1 MSLKNSL
8 PAFVLTFKLKGG
20 LNQITFLFRFR
31 LVFWDVFSNFSV
43 AWHPLFLSA
52 ISYVILALLNLVSSQ
67 DKLEMRLLVI
77 DGNSLMIDDRW
88 VDFERI
94 YGGVL
99 FGFLKGK
106 YFPVFKL
113 KETSKKSV
121 SMRFVSIVIDGL
133 SSLNKLIMSF
143 LNLSTLESLALCTMA
158 SLSSLCQPTL
168 LDPKRDLILF
178 RRCNPTSSHT
188 SAPSKLPIATSNNG
202 FPSFFTQA
210 PLSSN
215 NQDFL
220 AWFMVLIIFPSIWI
234 KNFAKLID
242 LSSSSIEIEG

>member
-1 MSLKNSL
+1 M
-8 PAFVLTFKLKGG
+8 FFLTFKLKGG
-20 LNQITFLFRFR
+20 LNQITFLFRFC
-31 LVFWDVFSNFSV
+31 LAFWEVFPNFSA
-43 AWHPLFLSA
+43 AWYPLFLSA
-52 ISYVILALLNLVSSQ
+52 VSYVILALLNPVSSQ
-67 DKLEMRLLVI
+67 DKLEVHLLVI
-77 DGNSLMIDDRW
+77 DGNSLMIDGGQL
-88 VDFERI
+88 DFECI
-94 YGGVL
+94 YRGAL

-113 KETSKKSV
+113 KEASKKSV
-121 SMRFVSIVIDGL
+121 SMRFVSIVIDSL

-158 SLSSLCQPTL
+158 SLSSLYQPTL
-168 LDPKRDLILF
+168 LDPKRNLILF

-188 SAPSKLPIATSNNG
+188 SVPSKLPIATLSNG
-202 FPSFFTQA
+202 FQSFFTRA

-215 NQDFL
+215 DQDFL

-234 KNFAKLID
+234 KNFVKVID

>member
-1 MSLKNSL
+1 
-8 PAFVLTFKLKGG
+8 
-20 LNQITFLFRFR
+20 
-31 LVFWDVFSNFSV
+31 
-43 AWHPLFLSA
+43 
-52 ISYVILALLNLVSSQ
+52 
-67 DKLEMRLLVI
+67 MRLLVI

-158 SLSSLCQPTL
+158 SLSSLYQPTL